1 MRLDRDDID
10 AHDRDTEPSVDD
22 DALVENSIKNL
33 DLAAGR
39 AGSLDNHAA
48 LSSRRLDSG
57 RYRQQGRCQARLTI
71 FQELERCCGH
81 DFTQSGLPFEGIRI
95 QWCERGE
102 ETSPGNST
110 WGPSATRASR
120 RFLDFSA
127 RRSSS
132 ISAFFVA
139 ARGRGGCPPSAAG
152 QAAGAGIKAQARLPS
167 KGHAT
172 VDGDEPRFSAN
183 VQPCSQRTAMVPMPR
198 VGRRRRRLRRGVN
211 IAARDRGAGEA
222 GRTAVWVSATVA
234 EDFR

>member
-1 MRLDRDDID
+1 MLQLVMQSRRGPAPLRTSRRSGSRRRPHMRLDRDDID
-10 AHDRDTEPSVDD
+10 AHDRDTVPSVDD

-132 ISAFFVA
+132 ISALFRCSPRSRRLSTV
-139 ARGRGGCPPSAAG
+139 RGRSGGGRGDQGASA
-152 QAAGAGIKAQARLPS
+152 
-167 KGHAT
+167 
-172 VDGDEPRFSAN
+172 
-183 VQPCSQRTAMVPMPR
+183 TAVE
-198 VGRRRRRLRRGVN
+198 G
-211 IAARDRGAGEA
+211 ARDRG
-222 GRTAVWVSATVA
+222 R
-234 EDFR
+234 R